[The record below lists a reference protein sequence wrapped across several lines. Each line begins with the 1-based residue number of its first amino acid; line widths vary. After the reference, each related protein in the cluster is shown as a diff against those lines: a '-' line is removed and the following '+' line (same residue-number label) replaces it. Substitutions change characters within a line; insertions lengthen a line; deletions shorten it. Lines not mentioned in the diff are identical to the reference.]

1 MTKTKQQS
9 FAQILA
15 ERLNIK
21 NPHAVPR
28 IVKVVV
34 NVGVG
39 KHQDEK
45 PYLEAVAKDLAII
58 TGQKP
63 QERRSRKAIAA
74 FKVRE
79 GSLVGYRV
87 TLHGKRMDDFVQ
99 RFINITLPR
108 VRDFRGIS
116 ATSFDGRGNLSVGI
130 REQLAFP
137 EIIAD
142 QTDVIFGAE
151 VTFVTSVDNDE
162 QGKQLFDALGFPF
175 IKPDEDSPSGLLD
188 RI

>member
-1 MTKTKQQS
+1 MAKEQKKSFTQQ
-9 FAQILA
+9 LA
-15 ERLNIK
+15 EKLSIK
-21 NPHAVPR
+21 NLHAVPR
-28 IVKVVV
+28 IDKVII

-39 KHQDEK
+39 KHQDDK
-45 PYLEAVAKDLAII
+45 AFLEAVAKDLATI

-99 RFINITLPR
+99 RFIHVTLPR
-108 VRDFRGIS
+108 VRDFRGVS
-116 ATSFDGRGNLSVGI
+116 AKSFDGRGNLSVGV

-142 QTDVIFGAE
+142 QTDAIFGVE

-175 IKPDEDSPSGLLD
+175 IKPEDEVGATGLAGA
-188 RI
+188 